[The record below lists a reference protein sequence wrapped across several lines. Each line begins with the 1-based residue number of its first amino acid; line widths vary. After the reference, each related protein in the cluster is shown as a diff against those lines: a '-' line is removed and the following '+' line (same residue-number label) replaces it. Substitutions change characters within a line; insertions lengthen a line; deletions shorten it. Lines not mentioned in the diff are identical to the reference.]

1 MDKKNMNAN
10 LQSITENP
18 TARNTYLYDFDDYT
32 PAIVKLARSSN
43 KTTLDDFL
51 FHKTVKEPFY
61 SEANDKYKHS
71 YDILDELV
79 KSTERVD
86 SRPLQH
92 SAKEYRE
99 ALEVLGDACS

>member
-1 MDKKNMNAN
+1 MYKKK
-10 LQSITENP
+10 P
-18 TARNTYLYDFDDYT
+18 TNRT
-32 PAIVKLARSSN
+32 
-43 KTTLDDFL
+43 
-51 FHKTVKEPFY
+51 FY
-61 SEANDKYKHS
+61 YEDNDEYKRS

-86 SRPLQH
+86 SHPLQH